1 MIELDGTYGEGGGQI
16 VRTAVALSAVTQTPV
31 EITNIRNGR
40 PKPGLSYQHVRAIE
54 ALAHIVNAET
64 SGVKVGSNGISFK
77 PHEIRGGSFQ
87 VDIGTAGS
95 ITLLMQCLL
104 PAMVHAKANVVLEV
118 RGGTDV
124 KWSPT
129 IDYLRHVALPAFS
142 QFGLQS
148 SLDCNRRGYYP
159 KGGGV
164 AALEVHPGRLM
175 PAHMVQKKTAQVCGI
190 SHCSNLP
197 EHVARRQAKAA
208 SEVLKDAGFDSDIDV
223 EAFSAPSTG
232 SGITLYAGH
241 KGGSALGERG
251 LRAEVVGRSA
261 AEELV
266 KELESDA
273 SVDVH
278 LADQLI
284 PYIALAGGSFLAREL
299 SGHARTNIW
308 TAKHFLDIDISIL
321 ENDLV
326 KVEAPPQ

>member
-1 MIELDGTYGEGGGQI
+1 MIELDGSYGEGGGQI
-16 VRTAVALSAVTQTPV
+16 VRTAVALSAVTEAHV
-31 EITNIRNGR
+31 KITNIRKGR
-40 PKPGLSYQHVRAIE
+40 LKPGLSYQHVKAIE
-54 ALAHIVNAET
+54 ALALITNAET
-64 SGVKVGSNGISFK
+64 SGVAVGSSDIIFK
-77 PHEIRGGSFQ
+77 PHEIRGGSYSI
-87 VDIGTAGS
+87 DIGTAGS

-104 PAMVHAKANVVLEV
+104 PAMVHAKDDVAIDV

-142 QFGLQS
+142 RFGLQS
-148 SLDCNRRGYYP
+148 SLDCSRRGYYP

-164 AALEVHPGRLM
+164 ATLEVHPGRLKH
-175 PAHMVQKKTAQVCGI
+175 AHIEPEKTKQVCGI

-197 EHVARRQAKAA
+197 EHVAKRQAEAA
-208 SEVLKDAGFDSDIDV
+208 SEALKDVGFDSTIDLEV
-223 EAFSAPSTG
+223 LKAPSTG
-232 SGITLYAGH
+232 SGISLWAGL

-251 LRAEVVGRSA
+251 LRAEVVGRNA

-266 KELESDA
+266 RELDSDA

-284 PYIALAGGSFLAREL
+284 PYIALAGGSFSAREL
-299 SGHARTNIW
+299 SNHARTNIW

-321 ENDLV
+321 ENEIV
-326 KVEAPPQ
+326 KIEAAPK